1 MLFMFTRSKS
11 KTHNVQAILNKV
23 HFTHIVLLTIL
34 LLIVSVILI
43 LLYPTRSWAYFV
55 IISLIS
61 GLLFTQIICE
71 RQERSDS
78 LIIFEIML
86 LSLNIIWGVSLKYP
100 LYFGYTDTLTHLS
113 FIQII
118 VQTGHTK
125 GLDASYLYYPLFHIF
140 NAIGVEITG
149 ITLTKCL
156 FIMTG
161 ISWQIGI
168 LFSYLIFKQFS
179 NSKILSLI
187 ACLLFALSSDF
198 IFYGTYAVTRS
209 LDFIVALALFYLI
222 LQKPNVKYIFL
233 SLIAISTVIL
243 MHHATVVF
251 FIPVLVI
258 LYIFQRLFDKSSES
272 QIESI
277 AIQLLIIGFFAYT
290 FYSAYSF
297 SAPVAQSMLG
307 SLENAD
313 VLGSSIAISGT
324 SLILIYYSF
333 VLLFSLVGI
342 GMVFFNNKSD
352 DEHESLFGI
361 ALATLI
367 FLVFYIPGPLNLLPQ
382 SKIALLY
389 RLPILVSPFIIYYAA
404 DGLKHLLVFEQAIPR
419 LNFRRFKPFP
429 FFALSFVVIITF
441 FSLISGANA
450 DDVPYILKAS
460 NTDSKYFTNAELSAF
475 SFVKSDCN
483 NNSNIYGDLETM
495 LNALY
500 FNDFP
505 SKQIITGGNI
515 SYVTQGYIIFR
526 SGELLRTGGLS
537 LAHSGAIDEAD
548 FTTYRY
554 FLAST
559 NPQTDIL
566 TNLASK
572 DCIYSDGDVQ
582 LIMINQ

>member
-1 MLFMFTRSKS
+1 
-11 KTHNVQAILNKV
+11 
-23 HFTHIVLLTIL
+23 
-34 LLIVSVILI
+34 
-43 LLYPTRSWAYFV
+43 
-55 IISLIS
+55 
-61 GLLFTQIICE
+61 
-71 RQERSDS
+71 
-78 LIIFEIML
+78 
-86 LSLNIIWGVSLKYP
+86 
-100 LYFGYTDTLTHLS
+100 
-113 FIQII
+113 
-118 VQTGHTK
+118 
-125 GLDASYLYYPLFHIF
+125 
-140 NAIGVEITG
+140 
-149 ITLTKCL
+149 
-156 FIMTG
+156 
-161 ISWQIGI
+161 
-168 LFSYLIFKQFS
+168 
-179 NSKILSLI
+179 
-187 ACLLFALSSDF
+187 
-198 IFYGTYAVTRS
+198 
-209 LDFIVALALFYLI
+209 
-222 LQKPNVKYIFL
+222 
-233 SLIAISTVIL
+233 

-258 LYIFQRLFDKSSES
+258 LYIFQRLFDKSSEL

-333 VLLFSLVGI
+333 VLLLSLVGI
-342 GMVFFNNKSD
+342 GMVFLNNKSD
-352 DEHESLFGI
+352 DEHKSIFGM

-389 RLPILVSPFIIYYAA
+389 RLPILVSPFIIYFAA
-404 DGLKHLLVFEQAIPR
+404 DGLKHLVGFEQAITR

-505 SKQIITGGNI
+505 SRQIITGGNI
-515 SYVTQGYIIFR
+515 SYITQGYIIFR

-554 FLAST
+554 LLAST

-582 LIMINQ
+582 LIIINQ